1 MKKVALLLSAA
12 ALLALTN
19 PVEAGGL
26 FGKKKKSCSTEQAKC
41 GGAKATTASASGDAK
56 SGCASAKAEGKG
68 CCSKKAATS
77 TSSTAPTM

>member
-1 MKKVALLLSAA
+1 MKKIALLLSAA
-12 ALLALTN
+12 ALLALTA
-19 PVEAGGL
+19 PADAAGL
-26 FGKKKKSCSTEQAKC
+26 IGKKKKSCSTEQAKC

-77 TSSTAPTM
+77 ASSTAPSM

>member
-41 GGAKATTASASGDAK
+41 EGAKATTASASGDAK

>member
-1 MKKVALLLSAA
+1 MKKIALLLSAF
-12 ALLALTN
+12 ALLALTS

-26 FGKKKKSCSTEQAKC
+26 LGKKKKSCSTEQAKC
-41 GGAKATTASASGDAK
+41 GGAKATTASASGEAK

-77 TSSTAPTM
+77 ASSTAPSM